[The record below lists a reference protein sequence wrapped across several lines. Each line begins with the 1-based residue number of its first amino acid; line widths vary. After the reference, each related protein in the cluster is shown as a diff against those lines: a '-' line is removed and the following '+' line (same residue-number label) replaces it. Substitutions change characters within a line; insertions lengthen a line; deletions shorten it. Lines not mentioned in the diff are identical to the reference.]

1 MSRKDQAYN
10 YIRKRI
16 ITGNLKDGT
25 PILENDLSEEL
36 HMSRTPIREAL
47 RDLEAE
53 GAVVSYAFRGTFV
66 TALTPYDVEDIFDLR
81 LLFELWA
88 LDRGFN
94 RITEEELD
102 LAAKKLTDAKEAG
115 DWDEDYLADLHL
127 HNLIIEKSGSR
138 RLVGFMDVL
147 YTQIE
152 RISYRAFMNKTYN
165 RNSFEEHMELIAGIR
180 ERNLP
185 KSREVLSRH
194 LNNVAEAAIEA
205 YKTV

>member
-1 MSRKDQAYN
+1 MSRKDQAYD

-81 LLFELWA
+81 LSWRFFHTYCNPLFSFF
-88 LDRGFN
+88 R
-94 RITEEELD
+94 LD
-102 LAAKKLTDAKEAG
+102 LIPVHPAFARSIHILGRLQYHIRICMEQPVKKSQIRHK
-115 DWDEDYLADLHL
+115 
-127 HNLIIEKSGSR
+127 I
-138 RLVGFMDVL
+138 RLMDDNCFFFL
-147 YTQIE
+147 FHMISLPFCSIHSE
-152 RISYRAFMNKTYN
+152 GLLFSYRASGLRTGYCFRVYYRTDSL
-165 RNSFEEHMELIAGIR
+165 RPR
-180 ERNLP
+180 
-185 KSREVLSRH
+185 
-194 LNNVAEAAIEA
+194 
-205 YKTV
+205 